1 MSAQHARKRRV
12 LLGNLEPMV
21 RLGMRRVFEDD
32 DGVEVVVAED
42 GQPADVVA
50 RAKRLHPDAVVL
62 GLEAGES
69 RELGEQVRSAA
80 PGTKVILWARDED
93 EMEVFDP
100 GSSAPRTI
108 RTSVSGALIREVG
121 AEQPREEGS
130 K

>member
-1 MSAQHARKRRV
+1 
-12 LLGNLEPMV
+12 MV

-100 GSSAPRTI
+100 GSSSPRTI

>member
-1 MSAQHARKRRV
+1 MSADHAKKRRV

-21 RLGMRRVFEDD
+21 RLGMSRVFEDD
-32 DGVEVVVAED
+32 EGVELVVCED
-42 GQPADVVA
+42 DQPDVVA
-50 RAKRLHPDAVVL
+50 DARRLHPDAVVL
-62 GLEAGES
+62 GLDRNDS

-93 EMEVFDP
+93 EMEVLDP
-100 GSSAPRTI
+100 GSSAPRRI